1 MENEKWEKFKDLIKK
16 ISSEELLEFKKII
29 LNEIETRDASGEIKK
44 IYLIKILDQPD
55 HLIYYY
61 SNFDNL
67 STDSVLKEIY
77 YHLKRNYKFYRFSRN
92 KILDIKIGDMDIN
105 LKGEAVVDKLSDDF
119 DILAQIKMINTNSPP
134 ISTSKCVELQVMVR
148 EMMEYETPSQNY
160 WDHIE
165 KFIKMKYKAYPGQ

>member
-105 LKGEAVVDKLSDDF
+105 LKWNLNISFNEFMDQIDLNDTELDSIHDYIEIYITKVPIDKL
-119 DILAQIKMINTNSPP
+119 
-134 ISTSKCVELQVMVR
+134 R
-148 EMMEYETPSQNY
+148 EN
-160 WDHIE
+160 
-165 KFIKMKYKAYPGQ
+165 

>member
-16 ISSEELLEFKKII
+16 ISSVPEAELLEFKKII

-105 LKGEAVVDKLSDDF
+105 LKWNLNISFNEFMDQIDLNDTELDSIHDYIEIYITKVPIDKL
-119 DILAQIKMINTNSPP
+119 
-134 ISTSKCVELQVMVR
+134 R
-148 EMMEYETPSQNY
+148 EN
-160 WDHIE
+160 
-165 KFIKMKYKAYPGQ
+165 